1 MSNNRRNHMTSKEED
16 KILKMRR
23 LRNKYKKFL
32 YKTANDIG
40 E

>member
-1 MSNNRRNHMTSKEED
+1 MTSEEED

-23 LRNKYKKFL
+23 LRNKYKKFM
-32 YKTANDIG
+32 YKIANDTG